1 MYCSCHISYNA
12 YIYGFLQHILELASQ
27 HTCKKNY
34 EKHRLVS
41 GYSVDYVIKTGYK
54 IYGDTQLLRQLQI
67 FIQSKINFN
76 K

>member
-1 MYCSCHISYNA
+1 MFYETPKYIKDNARESYALHTVYCSCHISYNA

-41 GYSVDYVIKTGYK
+41 GYSVDYIIKTGY
-54 IYGDTQLLRQLQI
+54 
-67 FIQSKINFN
+67 
-76 K
+76 